1 MLESVLLRCLAMP
14 DKDTDSRQASK
25 PTFAI
30 FRKKKSNHSLHSLS
44 ARMIALK
51 FRKTPGINGVGDR
64 LKRLYR

>member
-30 FRKKKSNHSLHSLS
+30 FRK
-44 ARMIALK
+44 
-51 FRKTPGINGVGDR
+51 TPGINGVGDR